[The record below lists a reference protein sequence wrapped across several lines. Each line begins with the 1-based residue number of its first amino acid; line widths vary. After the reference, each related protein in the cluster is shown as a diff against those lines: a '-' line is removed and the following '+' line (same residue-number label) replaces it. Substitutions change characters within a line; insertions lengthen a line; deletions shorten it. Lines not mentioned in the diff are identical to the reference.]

1 MTNRSVDIS
10 FASNPSLPETLRF
23 QQDFHRALG
32 YAIAWGNSDHVS
44 IFVDKEGDIQTSHQR
59 NINPDKDGTPTY
71 QQYFFML
78 GLRNKEDVTKPYTFH
93 S

>member
-1 MTNRSVDIS
+1 MHNRTVEITFSS
-10 FASNPSLPETLRF
+10 YASLPEILRF

-32 YAIAWGNSDHVS
+32 YAIAWGNSDHV
-44 IFVDKEGDIQTSHQR
+44 IIHIDKEGDINTSHCR
-59 NINPDKDGTPTY
+59 NIAAVNELPSY

-78 GLRNKEDVTKPYTFH
+78 GLRNKSDPASPYTFH